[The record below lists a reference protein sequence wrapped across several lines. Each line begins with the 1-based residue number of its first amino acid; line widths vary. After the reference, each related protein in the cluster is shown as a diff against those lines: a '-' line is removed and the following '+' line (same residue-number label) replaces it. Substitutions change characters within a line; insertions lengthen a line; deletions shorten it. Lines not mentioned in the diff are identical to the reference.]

1 MADDDLVVR
10 EWLPL
15 PGAFL
20 EPWHVREHNA
30 VARAYLASEP
40 AREIGAEIMEIMAT
54 YREQQ
59 ASRHGVDTPGGLEH
73 MGDVWKLLAEWDERL
88 RAAEPDKGKFTETEK
103 WARLQSGEDAS

>member
-10 EWLPL
+10 EMAK
-15 PGAFL
+15 AFAA
-20 EPWHVREHNA
+20 REGDAPHQKI
-30 VARAYLASEP
+30 ARAYLASEA

-59 ASRHGVDTPGGLEH
+59 ASRYGVDTPGGLEH

-88 RAAEPDKGKFTETEK
+88 RAAEPGKGNFTETEK
-103 WARLQSGEDAS
+103 WARLQSGEVDEG